1 MIEMWRGRPRPREVT
16 CGSDTRVRRF
26 DFALIAR
33 GFQPRRPI
41 FSKLCRPERSGIT
54 SVANDSAKSRR
65 SGLIEEQKTEAVT
78 RITDGHVPDQ
88 VYEEVRPHFTD
99 KELAALALAV
109 ATINAWNRLAIASA
123 QFPEPTSPPRCMKWR
138 RAA

>member
-1 MIEMWRGRPRPREVT
+1 
-16 CGSDTRVRRF
+16 
-26 DFALIAR
+26 LIAR

-99 KELAALALAV
+99 KELADLALAV
-109 ATINAWNRLAIASA
+109 ATINAWNRLAIASRT
-123 QFPEPTSPPRCMKWR
+123 EPGSYQPAKVHEVKKGGLKCGAGTREKCRVR
-138 RAA
+138 RTLLSDVLTL

>member
-1 MIEMWRGRPRPREVT
+1 MELVAGAPARHL
-16 CGSDTRVRRF
+16 RF
-26 DFALIAR
+26 QNELL
-33 GFQPRRPI
+33 PI
-41 FSKLCRPERSGIT
+41 FMSVTNEHARQICFQSGI
-54 SVANDSAKSRR
+54 SSRR
-65 SGLIEEQKTEAVT
+65 ALLAEAVT

-99 KELAALALAV
+99 KELADLALAV